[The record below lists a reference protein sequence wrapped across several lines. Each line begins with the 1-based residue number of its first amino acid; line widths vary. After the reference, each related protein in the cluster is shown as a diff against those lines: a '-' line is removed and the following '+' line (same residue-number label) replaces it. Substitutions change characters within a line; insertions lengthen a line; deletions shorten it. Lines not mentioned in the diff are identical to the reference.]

1 MAIDL
6 ARFQIPRRDYLIF
19 LEAIIEQWFLTPT
32 GMGLAKKEILLR
44 KKDKP

>member
-6 ARFQIPRRDYLIF
+6 DRFHIPRRDYLIF
-19 LEAIIEQWFLTPT
+19 LEASIEQWFLTVT
-32 GMGLAKKEILLR
+32 GMGLAKKEVLLR